1 MGNSKSL
8 FQYVKYNN
16 NKEVSLCIDMYNSGI
31 ALNYRPNNIYT
42 YGINTK
48 ISLLSILSN
57 LLNIPNQKIESD
69 RDKPDIKKMYDTLKE
84 NIIRHLESTIYK
96 IDKIIHYND
105 NLEIRIGK
113 YIFKLIAKRL
123 YSKDDRLQL
132 LLSSRK
138 LDNTNERMMIYY
150 RSNSEGGLWRFA
162 VQELPTSRFR
172 GGYMKYGTNL
182 PKGNI
187 DYITETNINMELQQF
202 IYENLYKVPYSYY
215 DNGNNLSIQ
224 RLSSSIGKT
233 FYTESNIDATEI
245 NKYIANFNNINELF
259 FNFRRDYDD
268 IQYPY
273 FNILRYH
280 IGCGNPINYERLL
293 NMKRHFFTIPTN
305 KYTRIMYNKINN
317 ELPDGHVKSRIIN
330 YHRTYYTILSNYL
343 REIGLNYDNSTCKY
357 LYWHRTTIGHIKD
370 DEYKFDTNNYYYS
383 INVNVGTDR
392 FKLYFVVNSPKIYGK
407 RITGGPD
414 TVYKNIINIVPID
427 NDIQL
432 TGQNTQI
439 LSMGNYICKIVEYY
453 NPPQTSINS
462 SSTSSES
469 CEKDWKDIK
478 IDDEYV
484 FVGHCSSDVYPLR
497 DIKLPQNPNIIP
509 PGEQESLLYNPPF

>member
-1 MGNSKSL
+1 MGNSSSL
-8 FQYVKYNN
+8 FQYVNYNN
-16 NKEVSLCIDMYNSGI
+16 NKEVSLCIDMYSAPII
-31 ALNYRPNNIYT
+31 ANYKPNNIDN

-48 ISLLSILSN
+48 ISLLSILTN
-57 LLNIPNQKIESD
+57 LLNSPNPKIESD
-69 RDKPDIKKMYDTLKE
+69 RDKPDIKKMYDTLKQ
-84 NIIRHLESTIYK
+84 NIITNIRLNFNK

-113 YIFKLIAKRL
+113 YIFKLIAKRA
-123 YSKDDRLQL
+123 YSKDDRLKL

-138 LDNTNERMMIYY
+138 LDNTNERMMLYY

-162 VQELPTSRFR
+162 VEELPTSRFR
-172 GGYMKYGTNL
+172 GGYMKYANNL

-202 IYENLYKVPYSYY
+202 IYENLYKVPYSYFN
-215 DNGNNLSIQ
+215 NGNNLSIK

-233 FYTESNIDATEI
+233 FYTESNIDVTEI

-280 IGCGNPINYERLL
+280 ISCGNPIDYETLIE
-293 NMKRHFFTIPTN
+293 MKRHFFTIPTN
-305 KYTRIMYNKINN
+305 KYTRIMYNEINN
-317 ELPDGHVKSRIIN
+317 ELPDGHVKNRNIN
-330 YHRTYYTILSNYL
+330 YHRTYYTILSKYL
-343 REIGLNYDNSTCKY
+343 RKIGLKYDDSTCRY

-392 FKLYFVVNSPKIYGK
+392 FKLYFVINSPKIYGK

-439 LSMGNYICKIVEYY
+439 LSIGNYICKIVEYY

-478 IDDEYV
+478 IDDNYV
-484 FVGHCSSDVYPLR
+484 FVGHCSTDVYPLR
-497 DIKLPQNPNIIP
+497 EIKLPQNPNIIQ

>member
-1 MGNSKSL
+1 MGNSKSI
-8 FQYVKYNN
+8 FYYVKYNY

-57 LLNIPNQKIESD
+57 LLNNPNPRVEADI
-69 RDKPDIKKMYDTLKE
+69 DKPDIKKMYDTLKE

-96 IDKIIHYND
+96 IDKIIHYYD

-123 YSKDDRLQL
+123 YSKDDRLKL

-162 VQELPTSRFR
+162 VQEVAPRRR
-172 GGYMKYGTNL
+172 GGYMKFGKDL
-182 PKGNI
+182 PKGPI

-215 DNGNNLSIQ
+215 NNDNNLNIQ
-224 RLSSSIGKT
+224 RLASSIGKT
-233 FYTESNIDATEI
+233 FYTESNIDVTEI

-259 FNFRRDYDD
+259 FNFRSDYDD

-273 FNILRYH
+273 FHILRYH
-280 IGCGNPINYERLL
+280 ISCGNPIDYETLL
-293 NMKRHFFTIPTN
+293 DMKRHFFTIPTN

-317 ELPDGHVKSRIIN
+317 ELPDGHVKSRNIN
-330 YHRTYYTILSNYL
+330 YHRMYYTILSNYL
-343 REIGLNYDNSTCKY
+343 REIELKYDNSTCKY

-370 DEYKFDTNNYYYS
+370 DEYKFDTNNYYFS

-392 FKLYFVVNSPKIYGK
+392 FKLYFVINSPKIYGK

-432 TGQNTQI
+432 TGQNTKI
-439 LSMGNYICKIVEYY
+439 LSIGNYICKIVEYY
-453 NPPQTSINS
+453 TPPQTSINS

-478 IDDEYV
+478 IDNEYV
-484 FVGHCSSDVYPLR
+484 FVGHCSTDVYPLR
-497 DIKLPQNPNIIP
+497 DIKLPLNPNVIQ